1 MLAIRARNPEIEDM
15 PQPVNKCKYRAKRGF
30 LKAESEGSIT
40 DSHDP
45 QYLEEEPTYPEAT
58 TITPTMK
65 KPKHL
70 SPQEAIDEFWAK
82 FDSKTPGRAST
93 ILPKNRFAKK
103 VNEKEPEGE
112 VESENAVS
120 SYEEASKACKEKVAK
135 IVKEC
140 KRINQKYRD
149 HHFDIE
155 FDLKWRTNDC
165 LTTLN
170 SSKDEET
177 RFKPGSVKR
186 VTDIFDNPQFYCDG
200 ATPGDIRQGRDGDC
214 WLLAAFYV
222 WRGMNR
228 LGFMDLFSIETGSGF
243 LKSWMDDKLYLVR
256 PDYDESWN
264 ERILI
269 DVHSR
274 IDPQEEYR
282 KLYQSNSSALYF
294 AHCENPNETWLPL
307 LEKAYAKAHG
317 DFESIEGGWTGEGL
331 EDLSGGVTTELFTT
345 DILDKEYF
353 WKEELM
359 KVNQDFL
366 FGCSSGIFRGV
377 RGHRRGVLEGH
388 AYSIMKCVE
397 IEGKRF
403 CLVRNP
409 WGKGEW
415 TGPWGD
421 GSKEW
426 TPEWMQKL
434 DHKFG
439 DDGIFWMT
447 YEDLLITFQTF
458 DRTKLFTDEWE
469 VTQKWTSITVPGAI
483 EYNDTKFSFTLE
495 KKTSV
500 VIMLSQLDVRYFCGL
515 EGQYNFSFTFRVH
528 RAGEEDYIVRSQSG
542 YSMRRSA
549 TTELELESGEY
560 HVLIK
565 VQAERNDKVAKV
577 EDVLR
582 NNVKTRR
589 DKVLRIG
596 LAYDLAHAKG
606 RIFETNEEKEAK
618 KRAEKAEKDKVT
630 KEMKERLIKEKKK
643 RQQNENREKRKQ
655 QAAAA
660 KRKLKEKGKAEKQA
674 EKKKAKSAAK
684 AQKGKLAEESQKT
697 GDSTGATEIEKEKQ
711 TTPEAQSTETV
722 VTDTKNDSD
731 VGEVSEEI
739 KASDRDNSTEETK
752 HESASKATDK
762 VEPSTQPIKD
772 EPGAKAR
779 ESKSAAKKGDI
790 KSVASK
796 AEDSDESDKESEP
809 ESNCSDVPDI
819 STIEAEDAV
828 LEEKVAADEALA
840 KAKAKARAKEEE
852 EKEEEEDEFQ
862 KDPWNAIAVVGLRI
876 YAKDC
881 DVTVKVVRPRSWEHG
896 EGKLDVD
903 DSTRDATKGVDG
915 GKDDELKKEEA
926 EEEKAKKDG
935 GEGSEVLV

>member
-1 MLAIRARNPEIEDM
+1 M
-15 PQPVNKCKYRAKRGF
+15 PQPVNKSKYRAKKGG
-30 LKAESEGSIT
+30 LKAESEGST
-40 DSHDP
+40 ADSHDP
-45 QYLEEEPTYPEAT
+45 QYVEEQPTSPEAT

-93 ILPKNRFAKK
+93 ILPKNRLAKK

-149 HHFDIE
+149 QHFDIE

-170 SSKDEET
+170 SSTDEET
-177 RFKPGSVKR
+177 NFKPGSVKR

-214 WLLAAFYV
+214 WLLAALSTLGNKS
-222 WRGMNR
+222 GMIEKLCVAR
-228 LGFMDLFSIETGSGF
+228 DESVGVYGFVFHRDGEWISEIV
-243 LKSWMDDKLYLVR
+243 DDKLYLVK

-269 DVHSR
+269 DEHSR

-331 EDLSGGVTTELFTT
+331 EDLTGGVTTELFTT

-366 FGCSSGIFRGV
+366 FGCSSSIFRGLH
-377 RGHRRGVLEGH
+377 GKRRGVFEGH

-415 TGPWGD
+415 TGPWSD

-458 DRTKLFTDEWE
+458 DRTRLFTDEWE
-469 VTQKWTSITVPGAI
+469 VTQKWTSITVPWVI

-500 VIMLSQLDVRYFCGL
+500 VIVLSQLDERYFCGL

-542 YSMRRSA
+542 YSMSRSA
-549 TTELELESGEY
+549 TTELDLESGEY

-589 DKVLRIG
+589 EKVLRIG

-630 KEMKERLIKEKKK
+630 KEMKEKLTKEKKK
-643 RQQNENREKRKQ
+643 RQQIANREKRKQ
-655 QAAAA
+655 QAVAA
-660 KRKLKEKGKAEKQA
+660 KRKLKEKEKAKKQA
-674 EKKKAKSAAK
+674 EKKKAKTAAK
-684 AQKGKLAEESQKT
+684 AENGNLAEELKKT
-697 GDSTGATEIEKEKQ
+697 GDPTEATEAEKEKQ
-711 TTPEAQSTETV
+711 TAPEAQSSETV
-722 VTDTKNDSD
+722 VTDTKNDS
-731 VGEVSEEI
+731 VVKEVAEEI
-739 KASDRDNSTEETK
+739 KANDKEASTEETK
-752 HESASKATDK
+752 DEPASKATEKATEK
-762 VEPSTQPIKD
+762 VEPSTQPTKD
-772 EPGAKAR
+772 ESGAKAG

-796 AEDSDESDKESEP
+796 AEDSDESDEESEI
-809 ESNCSDVPDI
+809 ESICSDISDI
-819 STIEAEDAV
+819 STIAAEDAV
-828 LEEKVAADEALA
+828 LEEKVAAEEALAQA
-840 KAKAKARAKEEE
+840 KAKAKQEE

-881 DVTVKVVRPRSWEHG
+881 DVAVKVVRPRSWEDG

-903 DSTRDATKGVDG
+903 DSARDATKGVDG
-915 GKDDELKKEEA
+915 GKDEQLKTEEA
-926 EEEKAKKDG
+926 EEEAKKNG
-935 GEGSEVLV
+935 SEGSEVLV